1 MIELSNK
8 LALTIPTTS
17 SDTLSA
23 ISDLPSLIYFITN
36 LVIYLGIGVV
46 LIMLAAGFISFV
58 TSGGDKIKTEQ
69 AQRWVTYAV
78 LGGIGLFAVYAIRTV
93 ILNTLGVTAPY

>member
-1 MIELSNK
+1 MTELSNK
-8 LALTIPTTS
+8 LAIVPPVTESNPLAI
-17 SDTLSA
+17 

-36 LVIYLGIGVV
+36 LVIYVGIGVV

-78 LGGIGLFAVYAIRTV
+78 LGGIGLFSVYAIRAV
-93 ILNTLGVTAPY
+93 ILNTLGTSAPY